1 MFEYI
6 YVKINKE
13 VFRINK
19 KYEKFLFFY
28 HILLK
33 EILTEE
39 EMELL
44 RKYLVGRK
52 YDKVFEM
59 EKLKGLVHR
68 ISKEEFDEKKL
79 QIQLNY
85 GIIKDMKK

>member
-1 MFEYI
+1 MYKNYI
-6 YVKINKE
+6 HVQIDDK

-19 KYEKFLFFY
+19 KDEKVLFFY

-39 EMELL
+39 ETELL

-59 EKLKGLVHR
+59 EKLKGLVKQ
-68 ISKEEFDEKKL
+68 ITKEEYEQLKK
-79 QIQLNY
+79 
-85 GIIKDMKK
+85 